1 MRIVFLYST
10 DSAKEAIPE
19 GFFDDPKLDAKVH
32 VHRETCIFH
41 HLLALHFL
49 FPSPPIQ
56 ARKVEYKDKMEEE
69 WEMFQKSIQKESDVR
84 P

>member
-1 MRIVFLYST
+1 MYMYIEKPVYFTIYWL
-10 DSAKEAIPE
+10 
-19 GFFDDPKLDAKVH
+19 
-32 VHRETCIFH
+32 CIS
-41 HLLALHFL
+41 

-84 P
+84 PQCGTEGSGEGLYMYINTRLY